1 MGTVGAGG
9 QVGTARLWHP
19 PVRLGRQDVHTRP
32 CFTQTQDIHFPRPL
46 HRQQTGPA
54 DLGTP
59 VDDGR
64 EPPDVSFVWPG
75 GCSGRRPGGRD
86 GVGGKRLLVR
96 LSTRGDAIALA
107 CKYGQTRPTCGSL
120 SAWSWWTWTQRCCCA
135 FAITSVGSAICCAC
149 ALDPRMQFA

>member
-1 MGTVGAGG
+1 MAPTSTAWEAGH
-9 QVGTARLWHP
+9 A
-19 PVRLGRQDVHTRP
+19 
-32 CFTQTQDIHFPRPL
+32 
-46 HRQQTGPA
+46 QQTGPA

-120 SAWSWWTWTQRCCCA
+120 SAWSWWTWTQRC
-135 FAITSVGSAICCAC
+135 VGNAICCAC
-149 ALDPRMQFA
+149 ALDPRMQFACVNFVSPSFGAQKTFPISEDYINVKYVQNRMRTKT